1 MRCRPSSSAIRVS
14 WCGAKATPCG
24 LAVAEVDMAVGC
36 QKKFI
41 KSAFSTSV
49 DAGSY
54 LGEAAAESRSGTCCF
69 LSSKD
74 P

>member
-1 MRCRPSSSAIRVS
+1 V
-14 WCGAKATPCG
+14 
-24 LAVAEVDMAVGC
+24 VADC

-41 KSAFSTSV
+41 ESAFSTSV

-54 LGEAAAESRSGTCCF
+54 LGEAAADPRSGTCCL

>member
-1 MRCRPSSSAIRVS
+1 
-14 WCGAKATPCG
+14 
-24 LAVAEVDMAVGC
+24 LAAAEAEVAVDC

-41 KSAFSTSV
+41 ESAFSTLV

-54 LGEAAAESRSGTCCF
+54 LGEAAADPRSGVCCL

>member
-1 MRCRPSSSAIRVS
+1 
-14 WCGAKATPCG
+14 
-24 LAVAEVDMAVGC
+24 LAAAEAEVAVDC

-41 KSAFSTSV
+41 ESAFSILV

-54 LGEAAAESRSGTCCF
+54 LGEAAADPRSGACCL